1 MDRPFDL
8 QAYDRLDE
16 LARLGYIVI
25 IDQRDDAMRE
35 GRQVFNVSVEE
46 DDEEIM
52 ATRIIGAASSPLM
65 ASAIDA
71 VYRFVMEKQAEVT
84 K

>member
-8 QAYDRLDE
+8 QAFDRLDE

-35 GRQVFNVSVEE
+35 GVQVFSVAVEE
-46 DDEEIM
+46 DDEEIQ
-52 ATRIIGAASSPLM
+52 ATRIIGVASSPLM
-65 ASAIDA
+65 ASAIDV
-71 VYRFVMEKQAEVT
+71 VYRFVMEKRQHDE
-84 K
+84 